1 MKVLLIKTSSLG
13 DVVHALP
20 AVTDAIAQGF
30 ELHWM
35 IEEGFSE
42 IASMHP
48 GVSRVIPVA
57 WRRWRQSLV
66 SSAHE
71 IKTFKWKLRETKY
84 DVCIDSQGLIKS
96 GVLSLLSHSFV
107 KAGYDY
113 RSARES
119 IASFFY
125 DKRITVPS
133 ELHAIDR
140 QRQLLSSALD
150 YSLVKEADWGIG
162 IGRPIKRQAF
172 LLHGTTWES
181 KHWPIERWINL
192 ASLLGS
198 EGLEVLISWGNVRER
213 KDAEAIASE
222 TASVVLPRMS
232 LKELASKLGESMVTV
247 GVDTGLTHLS
257 AAIGTSTIGLYGPT
271 RSDLTGCR
279 GPRAETISS
288 RNGMAGISVESVWSR
303 IQNIMKE

>member
-20 AVTDAIAQGF
+20 AVSDAVARGF
-30 ELHWM
+30 EIDWM
-35 IEEGFSE
+35 IEEGLSE

-71 IKTFKWKLRETKY
+71 IRAFKRKLHETKY
-84 DVCIDSQGLIKS
+84 DLCVDSQGLIKS
-96 GVLSLLSHSFV
+96 GVLSLMSKSSI

-113 RSARES
+113 GSARES
-119 IASFFY
+119 IVSFLY
-125 DKRITVPS
+125 DKRVTVPR

-140 QRQLLSSALD
+140 QRQLMSSVLD
-150 YSLVKEADWGIG
+150 YSLVENGDPGIG
-162 IGRPIKRQAF
+162 MSGLAKRQAF

-192 ASLLGS
+192 ASLLES
-198 EGLEVLISWGNVRER
+198 EDLEVVMTWGNLRER
-213 KDAEAIASE
+213 NDAEAIASE

-232 LKELASKLGESMVTV
+232 LRQLAFKLSESMVAI

-257 AAIGTSTIGLYGPT
+257 SAIGTSTIGLYGPT
-271 RSDLTGCR
+271 RIDLTGCR
-279 GPRAETISS
+279 GPRAETVSS
-288 RNGMAGISVESVWSR
+288 RNGMAGISVEAVWSK
-303 IQNIMKE
+303 IQKIISE

>member
-1 MKVLLIKTSSLG
+1 MKVLLVKTSSLG

-30 ELHWM
+30 EIHWM

-48 GVSRVIPVA
+48 GVSGVIPVA

-71 IKTFKWKLRETKY
+71 IKTFKRKLRNTKY

-96 GVLSLLSHSFV
+96 GVLSLLSHSSI

-113 RSARES
+113 GSARES
-119 IASFFY
+119 SVSFFY
-125 DKRITVPS
+125 DNRIMVPK

-140 QRQLLSSALD
+140 QRQLLSSVLK
-150 YSLVKEADWGIG
+150 YSLVKEADSGIG
-162 IGRPIKRQAF
+162 IRSPLRRQAF
-172 LLHGTTWES
+172 LLHGTTWEL

-192 ASLLGS
+192 ATLLRS

-232 LKELASKLGESMVTV
+232 LKQLASKLGESMVTV

-271 RSDLTGCR
+271 RICLLYTSPSPRDLSTSR
-279 GPRAETISS
+279 MPSS
-288 RNGMAGISVESVWSR
+288 A
-303 IQNIMKE
+303 

>member
-30 ELHWM
+30 EIDWV

-48 GVSRVIPVA
+48 GVSGVIPVA

-66 SSAHE
+66 SSVHE
-71 IKTFKWKLRETKY
+71 MRAFKRKLRETKY

-96 GVLSLLSHSFV
+96 GVLSLLSHSSI
-107 KAGYDY
+107 KTGYDY
-113 RSARES
+113 GSARES

-125 DKRITVPS
+125 DKRIMVPS

-140 QRQLLSSALD
+140 QRQLSSALD
-150 YSLVKEADWGIG
+150 YSLVKEADSGIG
-162 IGRPIKRQAF
+162 IRNPLKRQAF

-192 ASLLGS
+192 ATLLGS
-198 EGLEVLISWGNVRER
+198 ESLEVLISWGNLRER

-232 LKELASKLGESMVTV
+232 LKQLASKLGESMVTV

-271 RSDLTGCR
+271 RIDLTGCR

-288 RNGMAGISVESVWSR
+288 RDGMAGISVASVWSR

>member
-13 DVVHALP
+13 DVIHALP
-20 AVTDAIAQGF
+20 AVTDAAALGF
-30 ELHWM
+30 QIDWVL
-35 IEEGFSE
+35 EEGFAE
-42 IASMHP
+42 IAGMHP
-48 GVSRVIPVA
+48 GVSSVIPVS
-57 WRRWRQSLV
+57 WRRWRHSLA
-66 SSAHE
+66 SSFKE
-71 IKTFKWKLRETKY
+71 ISAFKRKLKEAQY

-96 GVLSLLSHSFV
+96 GVLSLMSKSSI

-113 RSARES
+113 GSARES
-119 IASFFY
+119 IVSFLY
-125 DKRITVPS
+125 DKRVTIPR

-140 QRQLLSSALD
+140 QRQLLSSVLD
-150 YSLVKEADWGIG
+150 YSLVKEADSGIG
-162 IGRPIKRQAF
+162 IRGLAKRQAF

-181 KHWPIERWINL
+181 KHWPIERWVDL
-192 ASLLGS
+192 ACLLGS
-198 EGLEVLISWGNVRER
+198 EGLEVLVSWGNLRER
-213 KDAEAIASE
+213 EDAEVIASQ

-232 LKELASKLGESMVTV
+232 LKQFAFRLSESMVTV

-271 RSDLTGCR
+271 RIDLTGCR

-303 IQNIMKE
+303 IQKILEE

>member
-20 AVTDAIAQGF
+20 AVSDAVAQGF
-30 ELHWM
+30 EIDWM

-42 IASMHP
+42 VASMHP
-48 GVSRVIPVA
+48 GVSSVIPVA

-66 SSAHE
+66 SSFHE
-71 IKTFKWKLRETKY
+71 IRAFKRKLRETKY
-84 DVCIDSQGLIKS
+84 DLCVDSQGLIKS
-96 GVLSLLSHSFV
+96 GVLSLMSKSSI

-113 RSARES
+113 GSARES
-119 IASFFY
+119 IVSFLY
-125 DKRITVPS
+125 DKRVAVPK

-140 QRQLLSSALD
+140 QRQLLSSLLD
-150 YSLVKEADWGIG
+150 YSLVKQADSGIG
-162 IGRPIKRQAF
+162 IKALVKRQVF
-172 LLHGTTWES
+172 LLHGTTWEP

-198 EGLEVLISWGNVRER
+198 EDFEVVITWGNLRER

-222 TASVVLPRMS
+222 TSSVVLPRMS
-232 LKELASKLGESMVTV
+232 LKQLVFRLSESMVAI

-271 RSDLTGCR
+271 RINRTGCR

-288 RNGMAGISVESVWSR
+288 RNGMAGISVEAVWSR
-303 IQNIMKE
+303 IQKIMKE

>member
-20 AVTDAIAQGF
+20 AVSDAVARGF
-30 ELHWM
+30 EIDWM

-48 GVSRVIPVA
+48 GVSSVIPVA
-57 WRRWRQSLV
+57 WRRWSQSLV

-71 IKTFKWKLRETKY
+71 IRAFKRKLRETKY
-84 DVCIDSQGLIKS
+84 DLCVDSQGLIKS
-96 GVLSLLSHSFV
+96 GVLSLMSKSSI

-113 RSARES
+113 GSARES
-119 IASFFY
+119 IVSFLY
-125 DKRITVPS
+125 DKRVTVPR

-140 QRQLLSSALD
+140 QRQLMSSVLD
-150 YSLVKEADWGIG
+150 YSLVEEADSGIG
-162 IGRPIKRQAF
+162 IRGLAKRQAF

-181 KHWPIERWINL
+181 KHWSTERWINL

-198 EGLEVLISWGNVRER
+198 EGFEVLITWGNPRER
-213 KDAEAIASE
+213 QEAEAIASK
-222 TASVVLPRMS
+222 TASVVLARMS
-232 LKELASKLGESMVTV
+232 LKQLAFKLSESMVTV

-271 RSDLTGCR
+271 RIDLTGCR

-288 RNGMAGISVESVWSR
+288 RSGMAGISVETVWSR
-303 IQNIMKE
+303 IQKIMKE

>member
-13 DVVHALP
+13 DVIHALP

-30 ELHWM
+30 EIHWM

-42 IASMHP
+42 IAGMHP
-48 GVSRVIPVA
+48 GVSSVIPVA
-57 WRRWRQSLV
+57 WRRWRHSLV
-66 SSAHE
+66 SSANE
-71 IKTFKWKLRETKY
+71 IRAFKRKLRETKY

-96 GVLSLLSHSFV
+96 GILSLLSHSSIKV
-107 KAGYDY
+107 GYDY
-113 RSARES
+113 GSARES
-119 IASFFY
+119 IVSCLY
-125 DKRITVPS
+125 NKRITVPR

-150 YSLVKEADWGIG
+150 YSFVKEVDSGIG
-162 IGRPIKRQAF
+162 FRSSLKRQAF

-181 KHWPIERWINL
+181 KHWPIERWIDL
-192 ASLLGS
+192 ATLLRS
-198 EGLEVLISWGNVRER
+198 EGLEVLTSWGNLRER

-232 LKELASKLGESMVTV
+232 LKQLVSKLGESIVTV

-257 AAIGTSTIGLYGPT
+257 SAIGTSTIGLYGPT
-271 RSDLTGCR
+271 RIDLTGCH

-303 IQNIMKE
+303 IQNIIKE

>member
-20 AVTDAIAQGF
+20 AVSDAVARGF
-30 ELHWM
+30 EIDWM

-48 GVSRVIPVA
+48 GVSSVIPVA

-71 IKTFKWKLRETKY
+71 IRAFKRKLRETKY
-84 DVCIDSQGLIKS
+84 DLCVDSQGLIKS
-96 GVLSLLSHSFV
+96 GVLSLMSKSV
-107 KAGYDY
+107 IKAGYDY
-113 RSARES
+113 GSARES
-119 IASFFY
+119 IVSFLY
-125 DKRITVPS
+125 DKRVTVPR

-140 QRQLLSSALD
+140 QRCLLSSILD
-150 YSLVKEADWGIG
+150 YSLVKEADSGFNFSG
-162 IGRPIKRQAF
+162 PAKKQAF

-192 ASLLGS
+192 ATLLRS

-222 TASVVLPRMS
+222 TSSLVLPRMS
-232 LKELASKLGESMVTV
+232 LKELASKLGQSMVTV

-303 IQNIMKE
+303 IQKIMKE